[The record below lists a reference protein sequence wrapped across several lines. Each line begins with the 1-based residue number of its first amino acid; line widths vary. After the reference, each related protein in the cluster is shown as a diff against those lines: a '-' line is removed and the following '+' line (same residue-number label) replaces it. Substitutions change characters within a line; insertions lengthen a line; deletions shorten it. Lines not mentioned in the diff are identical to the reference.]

1 MRQVQESYKAE
12 YGVYIVFS
20 VRRIPLYVLC
30 NHTLGAGKKEKKTHF
45 PTNLCF
51 NRARDL
57 RCRPDGCYVLIVS
70 VLGPMSACHPL

>member
-30 NHTLGAGKKEKKTHF
+30 NHTLGAGKKEKIRIFLRTF
-45 PTNLCF
+45 
-51 NRARDL
+51 DL
-57 RCRPDGCYVLIVS
+57 IEPEIFDVV
-70 VLGPMSACHPL
+70 PMGVAT